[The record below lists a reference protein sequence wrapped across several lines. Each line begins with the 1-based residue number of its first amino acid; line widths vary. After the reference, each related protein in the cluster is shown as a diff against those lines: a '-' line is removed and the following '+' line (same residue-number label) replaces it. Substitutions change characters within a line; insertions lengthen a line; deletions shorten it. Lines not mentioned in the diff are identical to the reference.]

1 MMRSRG
7 LIRLAPVRPS
17 ANGPSRGENKPT
29 LDGEQNDQQQQHSPF
44 GEPDLGLLWNDRAPR
59 RGGRRLAPGGGRHH
73 GRHFAGDVA
82 NALVEGRP
90 LAEAIATATAP
101 WMGWTIGHAT
111 ARETS
116 IPQYLRGN
124 KLSAGAWDS
133 YEEIV
138 DVCAEAWNWLM
149 EDPHRMR
156 SIGTREWATVNV

>member
-1 MMRSRG
+1 
-7 LIRLAPVRPS
+7 
-17 ANGPSRGENKPT
+17 
-29 LDGEQNDQQQQHSPF
+29 
-44 GEPDLGLLWNDRAPR
+44 
-59 RGGRRLAPGGGRHH
+59 
-73 GRHFAGDVA
+73 
-82 NALVEGRP
+82 
-90 LAEAIATATAP
+90 
-101 WMGWTIGHAT
+101 MGWTIGHAT